1 MEDRDADCMRDLA
14 KQDLFFLLTVI
25 CNRSD
30 INRDWLYDRCREV
43 EAEPD
48 GCLDLWS
55 REHYKSTLLTYG
67 LSIKDILN
75 NPNVTIGIFSH
86 TRPIAKAFLS
96 QIKTEFQNNQFL
108 KGLFPEI
115 FYQKP
120 QSEADK
126 WSLDRGIVVKRDS
139 NAKESTVEAWGLVDG
154 QPTALCID
162 TPVLTT
168 KGWKHHGDLEAGDYV
183 FGEDGNP
190 VEVIYN
196 SGTMNGKLCTKVI
209 FDDTEII
216 AADDHLWGVD
226 RVYSPRDPITRR
238 QDTGWKHKIREI
250 VKTRDLPLSN
260 GPNRDKRR
268 RIPMTP
274 ILSFENNEKLLIDPY
289 VLGLWLGDGSSAQQI
304 ITTGDYEILEDIRN
318 AGYEVSVAQDR
329 GSYKMFTI
337 HGLHYQLKHLFLL
350 KNKHIPI
357 EYLRSDAASRLAL
370 FQGLMDSDGSCRSG
384 SEKMGGYGQCTF
396 CNCNQILIEQT
407 HYLACSL
414 AMKPGRISEHHD
426 GHPNHRSK
434 FSFRF
439 TGVKTNPPFR
449 LKRKLDLCIEQKVK
463 TGRYVRCLER
473 VDSVPV
479 NCIQVAS
486 DNGMYLAGK
495 SLVPTHNSKHFS
507 ILVYDDVVTKES
519 VTTPEQIKKTTEAW
533 ELSLNLGSEGGVRRY
548 IGTRYHSNDT
558 YRTMMTRGSA
568 KVRKYPATDNGRMDG
583 NPVLMTKE
591 TLDEKLRDMGSFTF
605 SAQMLQDPLQD
616 NIMGFKKEWL
626 RYYKS
631 LGSTDEWNRY
641 LLVDPASEKKKSS
654 DYTVIMVIG
663 LAPDNNYYL
672 LDGIRDRLNLTE
684 KTERLFEF
692 HRKWKPTRTGYE
704 KYGMQA
710 DIEHIQYVMDQENY
724 RFDIQVLGGTEP
736 KVDRIRKL
744 VPIFENHRFWMPEHI
759 HFRDYHNH
767 AKDLIKV
774 FIEDEFETFP
784 VSAHDD
790 MLDCMARIVDPIL
803 NAKFPLIE
811 EKSTFEFM
819 GTSGSWM
826 G

>member
-1 MEDRDADCMRDLA
+1 MGDQDFQCMRDLA
-14 KQDLFFLLTVI
+14 QNDLFFLLSIV

-30 INRDWLYDRCREV
+30 INRDWLYDRCREI
-43 EAEPD
+43 EAEPN

-108 KGLFPEI
+108 KGLFPDV
-115 FYQKP
+115 FYQRP
-120 QSEADK
+120 QSEAEK
-126 WSLDRGIVVKRDS
+126 WSLDRGIVVKRNS

-154 QPTALCID
+154 QPT
-162 TPVLTT
+162 
-168 KGWKHHGDLEAGDYV
+168 
-183 FGEDGNP
+183 
-190 VEVIYN
+190 
-196 SGTMNGKLCTKVI
+196 
-209 FDDTEII
+209 
-216 AADDHLWGVD
+216 
-226 RVYSPRDPITRR
+226 
-238 QDTGWKHKIREI
+238 
-250 VKTRDLPLSN
+250 
-260 GPNRDKRR
+260 
-268 RIPMTP
+268 
-274 ILSFENNEKLLIDPY
+274 
-289 VLGLWLGDGSSAQQI
+289 
-304 ITTGDYEILEDIRN
+304 
-318 AGYEVSVAQDR
+318 
-329 GSYKMFTI
+329 
-337 HGLHYQLKHLFLL
+337 
-350 KNKHIPI
+350 
-357 EYLRSDAASRLAL
+357 
-370 FQGLMDSDGSCRSG
+370 
-384 SEKMGGYGQCTF
+384 
-396 CNCNQILIEQT
+396 
-407 HYLACSL
+407 
-414 AMKPGRISEHHD
+414 
-426 GHPNHRSK
+426 
-434 FSFRF
+434 
-439 TGVKTNPPFR
+439 
-449 LKRKLDLCIEQKVK
+449 
-463 TGRYVRCLER
+463 
-473 VDSVPV
+473 
-479 NCIQVAS
+479 
-486 DNGMYLAGK
+486 
-495 SLVPTHNSKHFS
+495 SKHFS

-583 NPVLMTKE
+583 NPVLMTRE

-616 NIMGFKKEWL
+616 NVMGFKKEWL
-626 RYYKS
+626 RYYKN

-654 DYTVIMVIG
+654 DYTVIMVIA

-692 HRKWKPTRTGYE
+692 HKKWKPLKTGYE

-710 DIEHIQYVMDQENY
+710 DIEHIQYVMEQENY
-724 RFDIQVLGGTEP
+724 RFEIQVLGGTEA

-744 VPIFENHRFWMPEHI
+744 VPIFENHRFWWPEHI

-767 AKDLIKV
+767 AKDLIKIL
-774 FIEDEFETFP
+774 IEDEYETFP

-811 EKSTFEFM
+811 EVAEQNYNL
-819 GTSGSWM
+819 GTPGSWM